1 MKTLA
6 EALMKTENSNQGTDK
21 NNQGLMCRCK
31 KYIAYILLV
40 MIIIGPIVSIIVL
53 LVQRHQSFCP
63 DDWIG
68 FQDKCYYF
76 SEKEGDWKSSKD
88 NCTTAHADLT
98 TIDTDKEM
106 SFLSRYKC
114 SSDHWIGLK
123 MTKNQTGQWVNGN
136 TFSKWFNVKGS
147 EECAYLNDNG
157 VGTARC
163 YTERKWIC
171 RKNIH

>member
-6 EALMKTENSNQGTDK
+6 KGVTKIENNSPGTDK
-21 NNQGLMCRCK
+21 KKQGLMCRYK
-31 KYIAYILLV
+31 KHIVCTLFILTINV
-40 MIIIGPIVSIIVL
+40 AVSTIVL
-53 LVQRHQSFCP
+53 SVKCRQSFCP
-63 DDWIG
+63 DGWIG

-76 SEKEGDWKSSKD
+76 SEKERDWASSRD
-88 NCTTAHADLT
+88 NCTAAYADLT

-114 SSDHWIGLK
+114 GSDHWIGLK
-123 MTKNQTGQWVNGN
+123 MTKNQTGQWVNG
-136 TFSKWFNVKGS
+136 TPFSKWFNVKGS

-157 VGTARC
+157 AGTARC
-163 YTERKWIC
+163 YTERRWIC

>member
-21 NNQGLMCRCK
+21 NNQGCCLLFMIIWRLITGLMCRCK

-106 SFLSRYKC
+106 
-114 SSDHWIGLK
+114 
-123 MTKNQTGQWVNGN
+123 V
-136 TFSKWFNVKGS
+136 
-147 EECAYLNDNG
+147 
-157 VGTARC
+157 
-163 YTERKWIC
+163 
-171 RKNIH
+171 